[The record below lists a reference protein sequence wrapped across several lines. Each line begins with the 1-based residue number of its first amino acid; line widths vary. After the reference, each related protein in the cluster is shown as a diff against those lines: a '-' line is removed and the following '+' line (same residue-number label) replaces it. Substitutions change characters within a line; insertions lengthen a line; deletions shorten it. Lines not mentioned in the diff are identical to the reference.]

1 MRCTYGPIRNNKTR
15 QPIRSQSWHK
25 ELVHFG
31 NAICID
37 LCTVSASG
45 PEISRMYSCKCV
57 CVCVCVCV
65 LYCLAG
71 WLGSDQL
78 KLLGDQYSAESHS
91 CALTI
96 NAWAAISVH
105 TDRSHTHIHTPICH
119 CISLPLFTSTHLSW
133 DDRKK
138 SSCRFFPIFYLNT
151 TTLDNKTNT
160 IQSFME
166 LINISI

>member
-1 MRCTYGPIRNNKTR
+1 MRCKCTQEPIRCSQTC
-15 QPIRSQSWHK
+15 QPIRSQSWHR

-31 NAICID
+31 NVICID

-57 CVCVCVCV
+57 CVCLCSV
-65 LYCLAG
+65 LSG

-105 TDRSHTHIHTPICH
+105 TDRSHTHTHTH
-119 CISLPLFTSTHLSW
+119 SHLPLYFFTSLYIHSSVLGRQEEKQLQVFPPLLS
-133 DDRKK
+133 
-138 SSCRFFPIFYLNT
+138 
-151 TTLDNKTNT
+151 
-160 IQSFME
+160 
-166 LINISI
+166 